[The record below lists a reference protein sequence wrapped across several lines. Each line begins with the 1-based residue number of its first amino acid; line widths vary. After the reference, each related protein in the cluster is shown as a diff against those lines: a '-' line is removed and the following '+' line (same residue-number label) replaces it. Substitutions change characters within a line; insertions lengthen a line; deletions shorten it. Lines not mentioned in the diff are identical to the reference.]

1 MMNSNGNQKLM
12 ITAQIE
18 FAVKYKYFIPDIEFE
33 QIIKNSYKYFRN
45 VQSLNS
51 GFDENKNKWN

>member
-1 MMNSNGNQKLM
+1 M

-51 GFDENKNKWN
+51 GFDEDKNKWN